1 MWILKIKIII
11 IKLNILQII
20 IQEKS
25 ESDDDYEEANGE
37 ILNQLSMKNIKDN
50 DENIA
55 PTLKNFIYENFD

>member
-55 PTLKNFIYENFD
+55 PTWKNFIYENFD